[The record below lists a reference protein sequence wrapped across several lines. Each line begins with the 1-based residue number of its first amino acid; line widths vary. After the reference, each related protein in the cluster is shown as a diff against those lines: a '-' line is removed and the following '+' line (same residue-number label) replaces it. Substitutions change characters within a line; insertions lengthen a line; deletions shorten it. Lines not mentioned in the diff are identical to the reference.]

1 MSRND
6 GRFNMDRVRV
16 APIELEV
23 SEIIAFVG
31 SGKSSVET
39 AVVTVLPDAADILR
53 TRSGGLFLFDP
64 PHERYSS
71 LGNSAGTSKIAGGE
85 GPTETVEIT

>member
-1 MSRND
+1 
-6 GRFNMDRVRV
+6 MDRVRV
-16 APIELEV
+16 APIEPEV
-23 SEIIAFVG
+23 TEIIAFVG
-31 SGKSSVET
+31 SGKSSAET
-39 AVVTVLPDAADILR
+39 AVVTVLPDVADILR

-64 PHERYSS
+64 LPLHERYLS